1 MSHAGPFRD
10 VLPYEA
16 VGVLIGTALP
26 GAVGGG
32 EVEVGTGGCFD
43 RLVAMELGAIVDGDG
58 ADAPSGVVDEGD
70 GGSVGGLDGFGR
82 RAWRS

>member
-1 MSHAGPFRD
+1 MRPLVFSLVPRSQ
-10 VLPYEA
+10 EQW
-16 VGVLIGTALP
+16 
-26 GAVGGG
+26 GGG